1 MRGGTLK
8 GGINQAGIEYYNNL
22 INQLIS
28 KGVKPFVTLFHWDLP
43 DALENAYGG
52 LLGDE
57 FVNDFRDYAE
67 LCFQKFGDRVKQWTT
82 LNEPYTMVHEGYI
95 TGQKAPGRCSNFY
108 KPDCLGGDAAT
119 EPYIVG
125 HNLLLAHGVAVKV
138 YREKYLA
145 TQKGEI
151 GIALNTAW
159 HYPYSDSYAD
169 RLAAT
174 RATAFTFDYFMEPIV
189 YGRYPIEMVS
199 HVKDGRLPTFTPEE
213 SEMLKGSY
221 DFIGVNYYSS
231 LYAKDVPCATENITM
246 TTDSCVSLVGE
257 RNGVPIGPAA
267 GSDWLLIYPKG
278 IRDLLL
284 HAKFRYNDPVLYITE
299 NGVDEANIGKIFLND
314 DLRIDYYAHHLKMV
328 SDAISIGV
336 NVKGYFAWSLMD
348 NFEWSEGY
356 TVRFGLVF
364 VDFEDGRKRYLK
376 KSAKWFRRLLKGA
389 HGGTNEQVAVI

>member
-1 MRGGTLK
+1 LLYILDVTLLNCLLGGTLK

-138 YREKYLA
+138 YREKYQVCL
-145 TQKGEI
+145 
-151 GIALNTAW
+151 
-159 HYPYSDSYAD
+159 
-169 RLAAT
+169 
-174 RATAFTFDYFMEPIV
+174 FYF
-189 YGRYPIEMVS
+189 
-199 HVKDGRLPTFTPEE
+199 
-213 SEMLKGSY
+213 
-221 DFIGVNYYSS
+221 FI
-231 LYAKDVPCATENITM
+231 
-246 TTDSCVSLVGE
+246 
-257 RNGVPIGPAA
+257 
-267 GSDWLLIYPKG
+267 
-278 IRDLLL
+278 
-284 HAKFRYNDPVLYITE
+284 
-299 NGVDEANIGKIFLND
+299 
-314 DLRIDYYAHHLKMV
+314 
-328 SDAISIGV
+328 
-336 NVKGYFAWSLMD
+336 
-348 NFEWSEGY
+348 
-356 TVRFGLVF
+356 
-364 VDFEDGRKRYLK
+364 
-376 KSAKWFRRLLKGA
+376 
-389 HGGTNEQVAVI
+389 